1 MTTSNRRILVPVT
14 DELGEAFAEFRRI
27 NNTKSWPESKLY
39 RAFAEAGMRVWRHEQ
54 ARASQIVQKS
64 APKSPPN
71 VPVAAD
77 NFPFANQVVEAQ
89 KPAPVAVSSSV
100 SVPDDGFPFEG
111 VV

>member
-14 DELGEAFAEFRRI
+14 DELAEAFAEFRRI

-54 ARASQIVQKS
+54 AKVSRIVQTP
-64 APKSPPN
+64 APKIPAT

-77 NFPFANQVVEAQ
+77 NFPFADQVVEAQ
-89 KPAPVAVSSSV
+89 KPVPVTVSSSV